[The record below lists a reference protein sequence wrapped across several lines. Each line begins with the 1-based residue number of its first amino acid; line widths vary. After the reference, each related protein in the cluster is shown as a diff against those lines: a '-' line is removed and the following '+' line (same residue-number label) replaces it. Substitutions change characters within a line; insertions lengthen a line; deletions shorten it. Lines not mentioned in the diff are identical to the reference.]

1 MFFVE
6 EISLDAAVVVALSE
20 LDIFTL
26 KGNIMTL
33 KTCDGRLMLPLTN
46 WKPQAVVIRGWMS
59 IRTNILNL

>member
-26 KGNIMTL
+26 KEGNIMTL
-33 KTCDGRLMLPLTN
+33 KTLAKLSG
-46 WKPQAVVIRGWMS
+46 AVTGV
-59 IRTNILNL
+59 